1 MIIDALIAI
10 VLYIFCFNNLKNHF
24 KGEEELFKIKFKHLI
39 DSFES
44 NLFSSDS
51 LQTTQNEKSKKEEHK
66 FMASDLDKNKMSHKY
81 SQNYDEFEDNEDDN
95 KSGKTKNIP
104 PIILKIWG
112 QISEDKYQKLRNN
125 SSWLNLTTKV
135 CTNCFLNFTQM
146 LLLYYFIS

>member
-1 MIIDALIAI
+1 MI
-10 VLYIFCFNNLKNHF
+10 

-39 DSFES
+39 ESFES
-44 NLFSSDS
+44 NIFFSDK
-51 LQTTQNEKSKKEEHK
+51 LQPTQNEKSKKEELK
-66 FMASDLDKNKMSHKY
+66 FVASEFDKSKINHKY

-125 SSWLNLTTKV
+125 SSWLNLTTNV

-146 LLLYYFIS
+146 LIFFGFISY